1 MEILMT
7 RDDIQKKCSELIHT
21 VDNLILEFGTGVGK
35 TLSALLAAKEIG
47 GKVKIVCAET
57 SHIENWKLEMQKH
70 NIDLKDVELFC
81 YASLKKHADTSCDV
95 LILDECHRSVSDSRA
110 ANIRSINTRKTIF
123 LSGTIED
130 DVKKVIK
137 SLYCDSCSAH
147 WWTISTSDAINLGI
161 LPCPKIYLVDCSLD
175 NTTRNL
181 VYAKTKGGKKA
192 EGLEPIVVDYSDMW
206 TTLKS
211 LSGKNYILHIKC
223 TQKEYYELLSNEIE
237 YLKKTY
243 FAIRQPF
250 AKNRWLHKAGER
262 KMFIGMCKTDRI
274 KQIMAEYADKRT
286 ICFATNIEQCEELGT
301 SETIIHSQSSNEGDD
316 MINDFN
322 SEKINK
328 LFAVKMFRE
337 GVNLQRIDA
346 GFFVQVDNGSVSS
359 SQVLG
364 RVLRSEAPE
373 LYIFRMRGTV
383 DEGYVETA
391 LERIDP
397 KFIYDY
403 RFRTQLVTG

>member
-1 MEILMT
+1 MT
-7 RDDIQKKCSELIHT
+7 RDDIQKKCTELIHT
-21 VDNLILEFGTGVGK
+21 VDNLVLEFGTGVGK

-57 SHIENWKLEMQKH
+57 SHIENWRLEMQKH
-70 NIDLKDVELFC
+70 KIELQDVDIFC
-81 YASLKKHADTSCDV
+81 YASLKKHANTSCDV
-95 LILDECHRSVSDSRA
+95 LILDECHRSVSDTRA
-110 ANIRSINTRKTIF
+110 AHIRSIQSKKNIF

-130 DVKKVIK
+130 EVKKVIR
-137 SLYCDSCSAH
+137 SLYCDSCTVH

-161 LPCPKIYLVDCSLD
+161 LPCPKIYLVDCALD
-175 NTTRNL
+175 NTTSNL
-181 VYAKTKGGKKA
+181 IYVKTKGGKKA
-192 EGLEPIVVDYSDMW
+192 EGLVPIVVDAKDMW
-206 TTLKS
+206 STLKS
-211 LSGKNYILHIKC
+211 LSGKPYVLHIRC
-223 TQKEYYELLSNEIE
+223 TQKEYYEMLSSEID
-237 YLKKTY
+237 YLKKVY
-243 FAIRQPF
+243 FSLRQPF

-262 KMFIGMCKTDRI
+262 KTFIGMCKTGRVEE
-274 KQIMAEYADKRT
+274 IMKEYEDKRT

-301 SETIIHSQSSNEGDD
+301 SECIIHSKSDNDGED

-322 SEKINK
+322 SAKINK

-337 GVNLQRIDA
+337 GVNLQNIDA
-346 GFFVQVDNGSVSS
+346 GFMIQVDNGSVSS

-403 RFRTQLVTG
+403 RFRTQMVTG

>member
-81 YASLKKHADTSCDV
+81 YASLKKHANTSCDV

-147 WWTISTSDAINLGI
+147 WWTIVHQMQSI
-161 LPCPKIYLVDCSLD
+161 LVFFL
-175 NTTRNL
+175 
-181 VYAKTKGGKKA
+181 A
-192 EGLEPIVVDYSDMW
+192 
-206 TTLKS
+206 LKS
-211 LSGKNYILHIKC
+211 IL
-223 TQKEYYELLSNEIE
+223 
-237 YLKKTY
+237 
-243 FAIRQPF
+243 
-250 AKNRWLHKAGER
+250 
-262 KMFIGMCKTDRI
+262 
-274 KQIMAEYADKRT
+274 
-286 ICFATNIEQCEELGT
+286 
-301 SETIIHSQSSNEGDD
+301 
-316 MINDFN
+316 
-322 SEKINK
+322 
-328 LFAVKMFRE
+328 
-337 GVNLQRIDA
+337 
-346 GFFVQVDNGSVSS
+346 
-359 SQVLG
+359 
-364 RVLRSEAPE
+364 
-373 LYIFRMRGTV
+373 
-383 DEGYVETA
+383 
-391 LERIDP
+391 
-397 KFIYDY
+397 
-403 RFRTQLVTG
+403 

>member
-1 MEILMT
+1 
-7 RDDIQKKCSELIHT
+7 
-21 VDNLILEFGTGVGK
+21 
-35 TLSALLAAKEIG
+35 
-47 GKVKIVCAET
+47 
-57 SHIENWKLEMQKH
+57 
-70 NIDLKDVELFC
+70 
-81 YASLKKHADTSCDV
+81 
-95 LILDECHRSVSDSRA
+95 
-110 ANIRSINTRKTIF
+110 
-123 LSGTIED
+123 
-130 DVKKVIK
+130 
-137 SLYCDSCSAH
+137 
-147 WWTISTSDAINLGI
+147 
-161 LPCPKIYLVDCSLD
+161 
-175 NTTRNL
+175 
-181 VYAKTKGGKKA
+181 
-192 EGLEPIVVDYSDMW
+192 
-206 TTLKS
+206 
-211 LSGKNYILHIKC
+211 
-223 TQKEYYELLSNEIE
+223 
-237 YLKKTY
+237 LKKTY

-301 SETIIHSQSSNEGDD
+301 PETIIHSQSSNEGDD